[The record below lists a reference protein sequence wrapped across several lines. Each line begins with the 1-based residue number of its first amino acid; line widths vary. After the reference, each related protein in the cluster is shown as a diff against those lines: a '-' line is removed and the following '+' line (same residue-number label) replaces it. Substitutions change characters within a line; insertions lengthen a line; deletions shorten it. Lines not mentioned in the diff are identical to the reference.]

1 MLIVDNRL
9 CEDSFQYDSLT
20 RDRALGQREDE
31 LIDLQEIW
39 EYCRENA
46 ECLQCDVEKLYHTEV
61 EPGIS
66 LEEWLF
72 CEAGTGDKDVRD
84 VLLYMLGEI
93 RDRKGLTGAE
103 KLRELFRTAVLQ
115 DYQQQ
120 LLGMMPCLLD
130 NPKFLALLIR
140 SVLDDAA
147 PNYVQPILEEGMAD
161 GSIQTDSPRQL
172 AQARLLLT
180 DLWAAPILQPV
191 PPEEVRSRCLFLN
204 QLTRPFGFELMD
216 EELIRQLESYWR
228 A

>member
-1 MLIVDNRL
+1 MARNKHPEETVEKILDVSMRLFSEKGYEHTTIQDIVD
-9 CEDSFQYDSLT
+9 
-20 RDRALGQREDE
+20 ALGMSKGAIYHHFSSKLDILLRIADQILMVNED
-31 LIDLQEIW
+31 
-39 EYCRENA
+39 
-46 ECLQCDVEKLYHTEV
+46 
-61 EPGIS
+61 
-66 LEEWLF
+66 
-72 CEAGTGDKDVRD
+72 
-84 VLLYMLGEI
+84 MLGKI

-147 PNYVQPILEEGMAD
+147 PHYVQPILEEGMAD
-161 GSIQTDSPRQL
+161 GSIQTDSPREL
-172 AQARLLLT
+172 AQALLLLT

-191 PPEEVRSRCLFLN
+191 PPEEVRSRCLLLN
-204 QLTRPFGFELMD
+204 QLTRPFGFTLMD
-216 EELIRQLESYWR
+216 EELIRQLEGYWR